1 MDVNILLKIGGV
13 GILVAVINQVLS
25 KAGRDDQT
33 MYVSLAGSDNRAS
46 HADRGNRQTLF
57 NREKRF
63 RILTNRKRSV
73 WNLQNLSDLP
83 QRPHSYA

>member
-33 MYVSLAGSDNRAS
+33 MYVSLAGVIIVLLMLIGEI
-46 HADRGNRQTLF
+46 DRLF
-57 NREKRF
+57 S
-63 RILTNRKRSV
+63 TVRSV
-73 WNLQNLSDLP
+73 FGF
-83 QRPHSYA
+83 

>member
-33 MYVSLAGSDNRAS
+33 MYVSLAGVIIVLLMLIGEIDK
-46 HADRGNRQTLF
+46 LF
-57 NREKRF
+57 S
-63 RILTNRKRSV
+63 TVRSV
-73 WNLQNLSDLP
+73 FGF
-83 QRPHSYA
+83 